1 MNFSQVDRIL
11 FQVIDVRGPKGKTGI
26 FFTFLHGLELRSSRH
41 NLLCTVYNVQITSG
55 NLWNTGWCFSQL
67 GQHLM
72 LSHVIHSLPCNSVC
86 SRNSAF
92 GGWAAASVLCMEC
105 STSMITGFFF
115 LLQLDFNKG
124 KLEKILRSSSTAPW
138 YYRQPLFVIPYV
150 NWSSPLKP
158 VIFLWPSEKA
168 AVYLFISFFLNTALT
183 LPSFCYSQRLSSLLQ
198 QMQQNLRKSSTK
210 CTKK

>member
-1 MNFSQVDRIL
+1 MGICETLVGAFLSLGSIWCSAMSFTPFHAIPFAPGAQRLVAEQQPLYCASNVVHQWSQ
-11 FQVIDVRGPKGKTGI
+11 
-26 FFTFLHGLELRSSRH
+26 
-41 NLLCTVYNVQITSG
+41 
-55 NLWNTGWCFSQL
+55 
-67 GQHLM
+67 
-72 LSHVIHSLPCNSVC
+72 
-86 SRNSAF
+86 
-92 GGWAAASVLCMEC
+92 
-105 STSMITGFFF
+105 GFFS

-198 QMQQNLRKSSTK
+198 QRQQNLRKSSTK